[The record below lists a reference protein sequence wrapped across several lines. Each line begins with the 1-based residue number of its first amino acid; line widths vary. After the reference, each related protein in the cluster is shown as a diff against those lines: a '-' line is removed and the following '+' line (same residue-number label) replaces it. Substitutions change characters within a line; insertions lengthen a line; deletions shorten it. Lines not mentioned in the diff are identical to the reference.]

1 MRYLASSPCMAAATA
16 AWGGWGYLRKPAE
29 LFPGTV
35 AKVSPHPKAMTVQ
48 RPARRGGG
56 AAVTTVRP
64 PAPPTAPRLRNTGGT
79 QTRPARPPPAPPQ
92 GACARFATPSA
103 QAQCEVLAP
112 GINPTHP
119 AAEREGF
126 CRRYPRGGSRTGFLI
141 TAPLRMKI
149 GRVIPV
155 RGIAISG
162 LSFKKEKGNPLTF

>member
-64 PAPPTAPRLRNTGGT
+64 PAPPTAPRPQNTGGT

-92 GACARFATPSA
+92 GACAHFATPSA

-112 GINPTHP
+112 GINRTHP
-119 AAEREGF
+119 AAECEV
-126 CRRYPRGGSRTGFLI
+126 FLPQI
-141 TAPLRMKI
+141 HARVVKDWLLDHRPLEDENWKSHPSQPNCNIR
-149 GRVIPV
+149 
-155 RGIAISG
+155 S
-162 LSFKKEKGNPLTF
+162 